1 MSTYKYSQLAYFDG
15 TASASCVGSALYIAS
30 VGPGCNAAIGANSN
44 SRTCLPNIEINS
56 TEYKYYLTSCSD
68 EPIDYLSS
76 MRSYV
81 VKSDYTLSD
90 SCEGT
95 PIQVTAVAAD
105 ATCHIQPGQS
115 DKPTWFKVN
124 CNGDQPIWSTCKDS
138 LCSNCEE
145 KRYTRDVCQLTGAGA
160 STSVKCVMPS
170 MRNNGT
176 TTTSTGTSSIVPP
189 TATEDTLTFG
199 SGSRRNTSL
208 SMSDWVLVVVL
219 GMWGLF
225 QMI

>member
-15 TASASCVGSALYIAS
+15 TASASCVGRALYIAS
-30 VGPGCNAAIGANSN
+30 VGTGCNAAIGANSN

-145 KRYTRDVCQLTGAGA
+145 KRYSVCQLTGAGA
-160 STSVKCVMPS
+160 STSVKCVTPS